1 MTEAE
6 FSAWS
11 LKIGLTLLI
20 GYMIFI
26 IYRLGRDSQAGKFGM
41 FVLFLGLGTGM
52 LGFVAKEVIRVWI
65 EHH

>member
-6 FSAWS
+6 FSSWS